1 MPWFDELLQPGLQI
15 LRIIGGLGV
24 FLYGMQTMSEG
35 IRRRAGNQLQRRVET
50 LSSRPLLGILIGI
63 GVTAL
68 IQSSS
73 ATTVILVSMVNAGL
87 VSLRQ
92 SIAVIMGANIG
103 TTFTAWIVSLFG
115 FNFEISTFA
124 LPAVAL
130 SLPLHFSKREERNDY
145 SLILLGFGLLFLGI
159 EQMKIGVSI
168 FEANTH
174 ILILLQAVAEL
185 GVLGH
190 LIFVLIGAALTF
202 AVQSS
207 SVAMTITL
215 TLVYNGWIPFP
226 LAAAL
231 VLGENV
237 GTTLTAYLA
246 SIEMS
251 TRAKRAARAHML
263 FNLIGVF
270 WMLILLKPMLR
281 VVDLLIPGS
290 PATSLGITFHL
301 SGFHTFFNLT
311 NTLLL
316 VWFIP
321 RIEELV
327 VRLVPNGSAGTPAA
341 RIPWIRGN
349 MPESTEANLIN
360 AQGAIRN
367 LSAQVRGMA
376 DHVMNSLDPL
386 NIDEEEMAAMIHS
399 EEETVDLMEEQ
410 LLSHLSECALQPLNE
425 EQAQWVG
432 AQLRIIGEFERI
444 ADGLLKVHDLGGKS
458 RKKKSNLHRDA
469 MGEMLEIS
477 YLVRDFLQYVGT
489 LLEQPVDE
497 RDLAIARSM
506 EEEINTFRNSLNKI
520 SRKSIKS
527 GGSLKGELLFMEIV
541 RCFENIGD
549 SCIAIAEELSRI
561 HPE

>member
-1 MPWFDELLQPGLQI
+1 MNWFGEFTAPVLQI
-15 LRIIGGLGV
+15 LRIVGGLGV

-50 LSSRPLLGILIGI
+50 LTSRPLLGILIGI

-103 TTFTAWIVSLFG
+103 TTFTAWIVSIFG
-115 FNFEISTFA
+115 FNFDISTFA

-130 SLPLHFSKREERNDY
+130 SLPLHFSKHERQNDY

-159 EQMKIGVSI
+159 QQMKIGVSI
-168 FEANTH
+168 VESNTDV
-174 ILILLQAVAEL
+174 LIVLRAIAGL
-185 GVLGH
+185 GILGH
-190 LIFVLIGAALTF
+190 LIFVLIGAGLTF

-226 LAAAL
+226 LAASL
-231 VLGENV
+231 VLGENI

-251 TRAKRAARAHML
+251 TRAKRAARAHL
-263 FNLIGVF
+263 IFNLFGVL
-270 WMLILLKPMLR
+270 WMLILLNPMLQ
-281 VVDLLIPGS
+281 VVDFLIPGS
-290 PATSLGITFHL
+290 PSTSLGITFHL

-311 NTLLL
+311 NTLLM

-321 RIEELV
+321 QIERLV
-327 VRLVPNGSAGTPAA
+327 TRLVPDAPPEQRGAG
-341 RIPWIRGN
+341 IPWIRGN
-349 MPESTEANLIN
+349 VPESTEANLIN
-360 AQGAIRN
+360 ARGAVRN

-386 NIDEEEMAAMIHS
+386 EIDEEEMSAMIHS

-410 LLSHLSECALQPLNE
+410 LLAHLSECALQSLSE

-444 ADGLLKVHDLGGKS
+444 ADGLLKIHDLGVKS
-458 RKKKSNLHRDA
+458 RRKKSSLHRDA
-469 MGEMLEIS
+469 MEEMLEIS

-506 EEEINTFRNSLNKI
+506 EEEINSFRNNLYKT
-520 SRKSIKS
+520 SRRSIKS
-527 GGSLKGELLFMEIV
+527 GGSLKGELLFMEII
-541 RCFENIGD
+541 RCFENVGD